1 MNLRTVAI
9 KPETRNH
16 KGFFVQDADYT
27 FVEID
32 KSGWA
37 LICVDD
43 AVCHYVDPDNILTAE
58 SEMPKALQ
66 CLQFFNALL
75 SKEGLNVM
83 RNMTDLAASPTEA
96 AIFVEWRFL
105 NTLVC

>member
-1 MNLRTVAI
+1 MNLKSVAL

-43 AVCHYVDPDNILTAE
+43 AVCHYVDPDNILAAGIDA
-58 SEMPKALQ
+58 SKA
-66 CLQFFNALL
+66 
-75 SKEGLNVM
+75 M
-83 RNMTDLAASPTEA
+83 
-96 AIFVEWRFL
+96 
-105 NTLVC
+105 

>member
-1 MNLRTVAI
+1 MNHQSVGI

-16 KGFFVQDADYT
+16 KGFFIQNAAYT

-43 AVCHYVDPDNILTAE
+43 AVCHYVDPDNLLGAE
-58 SEMPKALQ
+58 VHL
-66 CLQFFNALL
+66 
-75 SKEGLNVM
+75 
-83 RNMTDLAASPTEA
+83 DEA
-96 AIFVEWRFL
+96 M
-105 NTLVC
+105 

>member
-1 MNLRTVAI
+1 MNLKSVAI
-9 KPETRNH
+9 KPDTRNH

-43 AVCHYVDPDNILTAE
+43 AVCHYVDPDNLLMAGVDGN
-58 SEMPKALQ
+58 KA
-66 CLQFFNALL
+66 
-75 SKEGLNVM
+75 V
-83 RNMTDLAASPTEA
+83 
-96 AIFVEWRFL
+96 
-105 NTLVC
+105 

>member
-1 MNLRTVAI
+1 MNFQSVAL

-43 AVCHYVDPDNILTAE
+43 AVCHYVDPDNL
-58 SEMPKALQ
+58 
-66 CLQFFNALL
+66 
-75 SKEGLNVM
+75 
-83 RNMTDLAASPTEA
+83 LAAGIDGNKA
-96 AIFVEWRFL
+96 M
-105 NTLVC
+105 

>member
-1 MNLRTVAI
+1 MDLQNVAI
-9 KPETRNH
+9 KPDTRNH

-43 AVCHYVDPDNILTAE
+43 AVCHYVDPDNILAAE
-58 SEMPKALQ
+58 VAYPQAM
-66 CLQFFNALL
+66 
-75 SKEGLNVM
+75 
-83 RNMTDLAASPTEA
+83 
-96 AIFVEWRFL
+96 
-105 NTLVC
+105 